1 VSVSITFAGSGDA
14 FGSGGRFQTC
24 IVVDFSGGR
33 FLLDCGASSLIA
45 LKQLGISPA
54 SIDTILITHL
64 HGDHFGGLPF
74 FILDAQFS
82 KRETPLVIAG
92 PPGLRDRLKAAME
105 VLFPKSSET
114 KQRFPIDVV
123 ELPAETTTAL
133 GAIRVVPLEVIHFC
147 GSPAYAL
154 RIECEGRT
162 IAYSGDTEWTDN
174 LLKLARGA
182 DLFICEAYYFDKKVR
197 FHLDYTM
204 LMARKAELEC
214 NRLVLTHMSADMIR
228 RLGDVTSEW
237 AEDGK
242 TIEI

>member
-1 VSVSITFAGSGDA
+1 MVMRAEGLGSNSVSGVSVTFVGSGDA

-24 IVVDFSGGR
+24 ILVDFSGGR

-105 VLFPKSSET
+105 VLFPKSS
-114 KQRFPIDVV
+114 
-123 ELPAETTTAL
+123 
-133 GAIRVVPLEVIHFC
+133 
-147 GSPAYAL
+147 
-154 RIECEGRT
+154 
-162 IAYSGDTEWTDN
+162 
-174 LLKLARGA
+174 
-182 DLFICEAYYFDKKVR
+182 
-197 FHLDYTM
+197 
-204 LMARKAELEC
+204 
-214 NRLVLTHMSADMIR
+214 
-228 RLGDVTSEW
+228 
-237 AEDGK
+237 
-242 TIEI
+242 

>member
-1 VSVSITFAGSGDA
+1 
-14 FGSGGRFQTC
+14 
-24 IVVDFSGGR
+24 
-33 FLLDCGASSLIA
+33 LDCGASSLIA

-54 SIDTILITHL
+54 SIDIILISHL

-92 PPGLRDRLKAAME
+92 PPGLRDRLKAGME
-105 VLFPKSSET
+105 VLFPKSSGT
-114 KQRFPIDVV
+114 NQRFSIDIM
-123 ELPAETTTAL
+123 ELPAEIVSAL
-133 GAIRVVPLEVIHFC
+133 GPLRITPLEVIHFC

-154 RIECEGRT
+154 RIECDGRI

-174 LLKLARGA
+174 LLRIARGA

-197 FHLDYTM
+197 FHLDYAT

-214 NRLVLTHMSADMIR
+214 KRLIVTHMSADMIG
-228 RLGDVTSEW
+228 RLGDLTTEC

-242 TIEI
+242 TIRFQD

>member
-237 AEDGK
+237 AEDGQ